1 LNVVAE
7 TSHLSEDIINQLR
20 SIEGEMAGA
29 DKLAI
34 ETADAK
40 NQVESYCYDMKDKV
54 TGELEGF
61 ATKEDMHKYSSL
73 ISSTEEWLYDDGENA
88 TKSVFLERLTQ
99 LKHLG
104 DPIVHRKNE
113 FNARD
118 KIIVSTR
125 STILSLKL
133 SATSNDPKYD
143 HIPHEEMKSIVKD
156 CDDLDKWLNQ
166 VVGQQSK
173 LSKHHDP
180 AFTVAEVNSKRNE
193 LEKKAHAIL
202 NKPKPAPKP
211 EPKPE
216 SKPEPK
222 PESKS
227 EPKPESKPE
236 PKSETKPEPKS
247 ESKPEPKP
255 KSDDM
260 DTS

>member
-1 LNVVAE
+1 
-7 TSHLSEDIINQLR
+7 LSEEIINQLR

-88 TKSVFLERLTQ
+88 TKSVYLERLNQ

-104 DPIVHRKNE
+104 DPIVFRKNE

-118 KIIVSTR
+118 KVVVSTR

-143 HIPHEEMKSIVKD
+143 HIPVEDMKSIVKD
-156 CDDLDKWLNQ
+156 CDELDRWLNQ

-180 AFTVAEVNSKRNE
+180 AFTVAEVNNKRNE
-193 LEKKAHAIL
+193 LEKKRLKPFSTNQNQLQNLNQNQNLNLNQNQNRNLNQNQNLNQNPKKKKNQNQMTWIL
-202 NKPKPAPKP
+202 VKLWNM
-211 EPKPE
+211 
-216 SKPEPK
+216 S
-222 PESKS
+222 
-227 EPKPESKPE
+227 
-236 PKSETKPEPKS
+236 
-247 ESKPEPKP
+247 
-255 KSDDM
+255 
-260 DTS
+260 